1 MSSDQQ
7 IAYDLGGIADYGHT
21 LSTISAELDNVTHSA
36 TGILSG
42 IQEYFTTHHASG
54 AFNEVHNL
62 LMQGIQEGKD
72 TILRHGHTV
81 GQAAEN
87 FSGTDIAAGQS
98 FYSV

>member
-1 MSSDQQ
+1 MSFDQK
-7 IAYDLGGIADYGHT
+7 ISYDLGGIVDYGHT

-36 TGILSG
+36 TGILS
-42 IQEYFTTHHASG
+42 
-54 AFNEVHNL
+54 
-62 LMQGIQEGKD
+62 GIQEGKD